1 MRNFNKILLLLSIF
15 MIYYPV
21 KADPIVEN
29 SDDKSNDTTLKDVVI
44 NSEKVVCSDYICEK
58 IIENNDVNSVIIT
71 YKTND
76 ENAVVSEEKLEKDLN
91 DGLNEFKVV
100 VTAEDGTT
108 KDYTFKITKK
118 VLSTDSSLKKITVNG
133 NEIALKSGVTKYN
146 TDVSYATNKLDI
158 VVETNSTSAKVE
170 GFTNNKISYDFFD
183 TTKEIKIKV
192 ISEAGDMTT
201 YILEVNKRE
210 EKDATLKKLTIKNYK
225 INFESGV
232 FDYEI
237 SVLKN
242 VDKLEIET
250 TTTDSEA
257 KVSIDGNDKLEFG
270 ENNIVITV
278 ENDGNIKNYNIK
290 VIRLET
296 DDASLANLK
305 SLEIEKYSIDF
316 KEDTYEYDLKIGDD
330 NYLVITALPKVETST
345 VDVMGNL
352 DLIDGSI
359 IKIKVN
365 YDDELYNVY
374 KINIIKDENIQKESN
389 VNKIVVIIVIFLIV
403 AAIIILL
410 IVQLKNKNN
419 KKKKINKIEN
429 SEKNKKV
436 KKETLISISDD
447 EEIEDII

>member
-15 MIYYPV
+15 MIYCPV

-29 SDDKSNDTTLKDVVI
+29 SDDKSSDTTLKDVVI

-91 DGLNEFKVV
+91 EGLNEFKVV

-270 ENNIVITV
+270 ENNVVITV

-419 KKKKINKIEN
+419 KKKKITKIEKD
-429 SEKNKKV
+429 EKNKEV

>member
-1 MRNFNKILLLLSIF
+1 MISWITKSGVIYEGNEKATLPNDLYIRFYADGEFNFSIISTNMPSSVVIGPYLKESENIYAFKISGSIPSVLMDTTYSICCRLKQDNKIVDSVYSID
-15 MIYYPV
+15 V
-21 KADPIVEN
+21 KNVQVTW
-29 SDDKSNDTTLKDVVI
+29 DKSIPVPPETIKFPVNTYNIYKLKL
-44 NSEKVVCSDYICEK
+44 
-58 IIENNDVNSVIIT
+58 VN
-71 YKTND
+71 
-76 ENAVVSEEKLEKDLN
+76 A
-91 DGLNEFKVV
+91 
-100 VTAEDGTT
+100 
-108 KDYTFKITKK
+108 
-118 VLSTDSSLKKITVNG
+118 NG

-365 YDDELYNVY
+365 
-374 KINIIKDENIQKESN
+374 
-389 VNKIVVIIVIFLIV
+389 
-403 AAIIILL
+403 
-410 IVQLKNKNN
+410 
-419 KKKKINKIEN
+419 
-429 SEKNKKV
+429 
-436 KKETLISISDD
+436 
-447 EEIEDII
+447 

>member
-15 MIYYPV
+15 MIYCPV

-29 SDDKSNDTTLKDVVI
+29 SDDKSSDTTLKDVVI

-91 DGLNEFKVV
+91 EGLNEFKVV

-419 KKKKINKIEN
+419 KKKKITKIEKD
-429 SEKNKKV
+429 EKNKEV

>member
-374 KINIIKDENIQKESN
+374 KINIIKDENIQ
-389 VNKIVVIIVIFLIV
+389 
-403 AAIIILL
+403 
-410 IVQLKNKNN
+410 
-419 KKKKINKIEN
+419 
-429 SEKNKKV
+429 
-436 KKETLISISDD
+436 
-447 EEIEDII
+447 

>member
-15 MIYYPV
+15 MIYCPV

-29 SDDKSNDTTLKDVVI
+29 SDDKSSDTTLKDVVI

-76 ENAVVSEEKLEKDLN
+76 ENAVVSEEKIEKDLN
-91 DGLNEFKVV
+91 EGLNEFKVL
-100 VTAEDGTT
+100 VTAENGNT
-108 KDYTFKITKK
+108 KEYIFKITKK

-133 NEIALKSGVTKYN
+133 NEITLKSGVTKYN

-201 YILEVNKRE
+201 YILKVNKRE

-419 KKKKINKIEN
+419 KKKKITKIEKD
-429 SEKNKKV
+429 EKNKEV

>member
-1 MRNFNKILLLLSIF
+1 M
-15 MIYYPV
+15 
-21 KADPIVEN
+21 
-29 SDDKSNDTTLKDVVI
+29 
-44 NSEKVVCSDYICEK
+44 
-58 IIENNDVNSVIIT
+58 
-71 YKTND
+71 
-76 ENAVVSEEKLEKDLN
+76 
-91 DGLNEFKVV
+91 
-100 VTAEDGTT
+100 
-108 KDYTFKITKK
+108 
-118 VLSTDSSLKKITVNG
+118 
-133 NEIALKSGVTKYN
+133 
-146 TDVSYATNKLDI
+146 
-158 VVETNSTSAKVE
+158 
-170 GFTNNKISYDFFD
+170 
-183 TTKEIKIKV
+183 
-192 ISEAGDMTT
+192 
-201 YILEVNKRE
+201 
-210 EKDATLKKLTIKNYK
+210 
-225 INFESGV
+225 
-232 FDYEI
+232 
-237 SVLKN
+237 
-242 VDKLEIET
+242 
-250 TTTDSEA
+250 
-257 KVSIDGNDKLEFG
+257 
-270 ENNIVITV
+270 
-278 ENDGNIKNYNIK
+278 KNYNIK

-419 KKKKINKIEN
+419 KKKKINKIEKN
-429 SEKNKKV
+429 EKNKEV

>member
-158 VVETNSTSAKVE
+158 VVETNSTSAKVV